1 MRLHK
6 IEIRNFR
13 LLSKVELLLEE
24 KATVIVGRNNSG
36 KTSLTE
42 LFHRLL
48 EEKNPSFRLE
58 DFSLSA
64 HEDFWKAFRAKLD
77 GKPEDEIRKLFP
89 TIEAKLTIA
98 YEKGAAN
105 LGVLG
110 DCIID
115 IDPNCD
121 QAVVQIRYEL
131 RESEISA
138 FFADVKVDA
147 GKTEPE
153 QKTTFCRAI
162 RDRVSKLYSSS
173 VQAIDPG
180 DPTNTKNLD
189 WATLRAVLAS
199 GFINAQRG
207 LDDVTNKERD
217 VLGKVLE
224 ALFKSAKSD
233 SADVKDQGVAKQLEN
248 AVQGIQ
254 TSIDTG
260 FNVQLQELLPAFNL
274 FGYPGFA
281 DPSLRTETT
290 LDVERLLTNHT
301 KVHYAGVN
309 GINLPEAYNG
319 LGARNLI
326 FILLKLLEFYKAF
339 LIQKTA
345 PGVHLIFIEEPEV
358 HLHPQMQEVFIAQLS
373 RIAAE
378 FEKTIGNGRKW
389 PVQFVVTTHSSHMAN
404 KAEFAAMRYCLVRGD
419 GSAANLRSTVVKDLR
434 AGLEGTPAENLEFL
448 HKYMTLTGCDLL
460 FADKAVLIE
469 GPSERLLLPKMI
481 EALEKAQPGAPKLS
495 SQYVSVVEVGGAY
508 AHLFFPLVKFLE
520 LPTLVITDLDATK
533 KNADN
538 KYVACKVS
546 EGERTSNA
554 CIKDWFELPEI
565 TPADLISK
573 TEADKTD
580 GDLRIAYEVP
590 EAAGVP
596 CGRSFEDAFIL
607 ANVALFGL
615 AAPSEDEAAEKAK
628 EEGKTDFALKY
639 AIKNTTWTV
648 PRYIAGGLQWL
659 AQMNQ
664 PQKVQ
669 IAAAGGGAPAPATPS
684 QAAQGTNACP
694 FVFPRGRQAIE
705 GSRVGFRSG
714 ER

>member
-6 IEIRNFR
+6 IEIQNFR
-13 LLSKVELLLEE
+13 LLAKVELLLEE
-24 KATVIVGRNNSG
+24 QTTVIVGRNNSG

-42 LFHRLL
+42 LFRRLL
-48 EEKNPSFRLE
+48 EDTTPSFRLE

-64 HEDFWKAFRAKLD
+64 HEDFWKAFRAKQD
-77 GKPEDEIRKLFP
+77 SKSEDEIRKLFP

-115 IDPNCD
+115 LDPNCD

-131 RESEISA
+131 REGEISA
-138 FFADVKVDA
+138 FFADLKFEAD
-147 GKTEPE
+147 KPEPP
-153 QKTTFCRAI
+153 QKSVFCRAI
-162 RDRVSKLYSSS
+162 RDRVPKLYSSS
-173 VQAIDPG
+173 VQAVDPG

-189 WATLRAVLAS
+189 WATLRTVLAS

-207 LDDVTNKERD
+207 LDDVTNKDRD

-224 ALFKSAKSD
+224 ALFKSASSD
-233 SADVKDQGVAKQLEN
+233 SADEKDQGVAKQLEN

-254 TSIDTG
+254 TSIDSG

-301 KVHYAGVN
+301 RVHYAGIN
-309 GINLPEAYNG
+309 GVNLPEAYNG

-345 PGVHLIFIEEPEV
+345 PGVHLVFIEEPEV

-378 FEKTIGNGRKW
+378 FAKSIGKGCKW

-404 KAEFAAMRYCLVRGD
+404 KAQFAAMRYFLVRGD
-419 GSAANLRSTVVKDLR
+419 GSTTNLRSTVVKDLR
-434 AGLEGTPAENLEFL
+434 AGLGGTPKESLEFL
-448 HKYMTLTGCDLL
+448 HKYMTLTRCDLL

-469 GPSERLLLPKMI
+469 GTSERLLLPKMI
-481 EALEKAQPGAPKLS
+481 EALEQAKPDAPKLS
-495 SQYVSVVEVGGAY
+495 SQFVSVVEVGGAY

-533 KNADN
+533 KNAAS

-554 CIKDWFELPEI
+554 CIKNWFELPEI
-565 TPADLISK
+565 TPAALISK
-573 TEADKTD
+573 TDADKTV

-590 EAAGVP
+590 EAAGAP
-596 CGRSFEDAFIL
+596 CGRSFEDTFIL
-607 ANVALFGL
+607 ANFAMFGL
-615 AAPSEDEAAEKAK
+615 AAPSEDEAADKAK
-628 EEGKTDFALKY
+628 EEGKSDFALKY
-639 AIKNTTWTV
+639 AIEETGWKV
-648 PRYIAGGLQWL
+648 PLYIAEGLQWL
-659 AQMNQ
+659 AKLNQ
-664 PQKVQ
+664 PQNMQAMAV
-669 IAAAGGGAPAPATPS
+669 ATDAVAPVTPPQPA
-684 QAAQGTNACP
+684 QKANA
-694 FVFPRGRQAIE
+694 
-705 GSRVGFRSG
+705 
-714 ER
+714 

>member
-1 MRLHK
+1 MLLHK
-6 IEIRNFR
+6 IEIQNFR
-13 LLSKVELLLEE
+13 LLAKVELLLEE
-24 KATVIVGRNNSG
+24 KSTVIVGRNNSG

-42 LFHRLL
+42 LFRRLL
-48 EEKNPSFRLE
+48 GDSTPSFRLE

-64 HEDFWKAFRAKLD
+64 HEGFWKAFRAKED
-77 GKPEDEIRKLFP
+77 KKSEDEIRKLFP
-89 TIEAKLTIA
+89 SIEVKLTIA
-98 YEKGAAN
+98 YDKAAAN

-115 IDPNCD
+115 LDPNCE
-121 QAVVQIRYEL
+121 QAVVQIRYAL
-131 RESEISA
+131 REGEIFA
-138 FFADVKVDA
+138 FFTDVKIDA
-147 GKTEPE
+147 GKPE
-153 QKTTFCRAI
+153 ADQRAAFCRAI
-162 RDRVSKLYSSS
+162 RDLVPKFYSCS
-173 VQAIDPG
+173 VQAVDPG
-180 DPTNTKNLD
+180 DPTNTKTLD

-233 SADVKDQGVAKQLEN
+233 SADEKDQGVAKQLES

-404 KAEFAAMRYCLVRGD
+404 KAEFTAMRYCLVRGD

-434 AGLEGTPAENLEFL
+434 AGLEGTAAENLEFL
-448 HKYMTLTGCDLL
+448 HKYMTLTRCDLL

-469 GPSERLLLPKMI
+469 GTSERLLLPRMI
-481 EALEKAQPGAPKLS
+481 QVLEQANPAAPKLS

-520 LPTLVITDLDATK
+520 LPTLVITDLDSTK
-533 KNADN
+533 KNAASN
-538 KYVACKVS
+538 RCEACKVS

-554 CIKDWFELPEI
+554 CIKDWFELPQV
-565 TPADLISK
+565 TPADLIAK
-573 TEADKTD
+573 TDADKTD

-590 EAAGVP
+590 EANGAP

-607 ANVALFGL
+607 ANWAMFGL
-615 AAPSEDEAAEKAK
+615 AAPSEDEAWEKAK
-628 EEGKTDFALKY
+628 EEGKSDFALTY
-639 AIKNTTWTV
+639 AIKKTGWSV
-648 PRYIAGGLQWL
+648 PRYIAEGLQWL
-659 AQMNQ
+659 AKLNQ
-664 PQKVQ
+664 PQQ
-669 IAAAGGGAPAPATPS
+669 AQPAAAAPVAPAAPTQP
-684 QAAQGTNACP
+684 AQGANA
-694 FVFPRGRQAIE
+694 
-705 GSRVGFRSG
+705 
-714 ER
+714 